1 MADKLTDSE
10 LGALAELEW
19 ELGAPYTLLEIAEY
33 LGYTQRAVEIIE
45 ARALAKLRVLL
56 EEGDDWAEGFVDPP
70 MLHRRLGAVFPS
82 NGMAP
87 TPEIES

>member
-1 MADKLTDSE
+1 
-10 LGALAELEW
+10 
-19 ELGAPYTLLEIAEY
+19 
-33 LGYTQRAVEIIE
+33 VEIIE